1 MIQIDKKTV
10 VKYAFKN
17 GYDYTEAKL
26 FLTKEEAE
34 ACCKELMEE
43 V

>member
-17 GYDYTEAKL
+17 GYEYTDAKL
-26 FLTKEEAE
+26 FLTKE
-34 ACCKELMEE
+34 
-43 V
+43 